1 MKMDA
6 TASIEGAGAHKR
18 LGMGICLG
26 FGVGTVGV
34 SIMLNTV
41 TTYFPALMS
50 TVLGQSPE
58 IAGYLLMISKL
69 ADAVIDVVI
78 GSLSDRARTRW
89 GRRKPFLAAGALLS
103 AVSFVMLFAPPVMGQ
118 DALLVWMIAAL
129 VIYST
134 AYSLFN
140 VPYMALPAEL
150 TDGFHERTRL
160 IGFRTVFVSI
170 GQLLAMAGTAWLI
183 QSGGAGRAGFATMGL
198 VMALIIGGAMTAT
211 ALSVPV
217 QHGTQPATG
226 KHLPGFAQ
234 MRAIARNRP
243 FMMLL
248 GAKVFQFLSFAS
260 VASTMLLYM
269 LNVVGV
275 GYTGQIVMAVTQNVV
290 TALAMPLWVWS
301 GKTIGKRRTYLCG
314 VVIFCLTTL
323 SWLLADDTITTVGIM
338 VRAVGGGLGSGAI
351 ILMSISMLGD
361 TQAYD
366 RVLTGEAR
374 EGLLS
379 SAIAVVEKVSFAL
392 GVAVLGVFL
401 HALGYVPTT
410 GGAIVKQPESAMLA
424 LKVGFAV
431 IPSIMFTINGLFLW
445 AYDLD
450 EDKFAAARLRSEEGF
465 GNTAL

>member
-6 TASIEGAGAHKR
+6 SPSQLTIR
-18 LGMGICLG
+18 TCLG

-34 SIMLNTV
+34 SIMLNAV
-41 TTYFPALMS
+41 TTYFPAFMS
-50 TVLGQSPE
+50 TVLGQSPQ

-78 GSLSDRARTRW
+78 GSMSDRARTRW
-89 GRRKPFLAAGALLS
+89 GRRKPFLLAGGLLS
-103 AVSFVMLFAPPVMGQ
+103 AVSFVMLFSPPVLGET
-118 DALLVWMIAAL
+118 ALLVWMVAGL

-140 VPYMALPAEL
+140 VPYMALPSEL

-170 GQLLAMAGTAWLI
+170 GQLLAMAVTAWLI
-183 QSGGAGRAGFATMGL
+183 QSGGAGRSGYATMGV
-198 VMALIIGGAMTAT
+198 VMALIIGGTMTAT
-211 ALSVPV
+211 ALAVPV
-217 QHGTQPATG
+217 RHGEGPVTG

-234 MRAIARNRP
+234 IRAIARNRP

-269 LNVVGV
+269 LNVLGV
-275 GYTGQIVMAVTQNVV
+275 GYTGQIAFAVTQNVI

-301 GKTIGKRRTYLCG
+301 GKTYGKRRTYLAG
-314 VVIFCLTTL
+314 VVVFCLTTL
-323 SWLLADDTITTVGIM
+323 SWLLADQSITTVGIV
-338 VRAVGGGLGSGAI
+338 VRGVFGGLGSGAI

-379 SAIAVVEKVSFAL
+379 SAIAVIEKVSFAL
-392 GVAVLGVFL
+392 GVAVLGIFL
-401 HALGYVPTT
+401 NALGYVPTT
-410 GGAIVKQPESAMLA
+410 GGALVAQPASAMLA
-424 LKVGFAV
+424 LKLGFAV
-431 IPSIMFTINGLFLW
+431 IPSVMFAVNGLFLW

-450 EDKFAAARLRSEEGF
+450 EDKLANARIAASGDVPAAS
-465 GNTAL
+465 